1 MVETRK
7 YPEVYTQVAPTLVRA
22 GSASSLRPLTSTNS
36 MPKSVSSDDLADH
49 IIETTP
55 KDNSDEVPLG
65 ASIVVTFDKDVRT
78 VNVNKLFEVCY
89 YWRVQLLHLGI

>member
-1 MVETRK
+1 MVESRK
-7 YPEVYTQVAPTLVRA
+7 LPEVYNQVAPTLVRA

-36 MPKSVSSDDLADH
+36 MPKSLSSDELADH

-55 KDNSDEVPLG
+55 KDNSDDVPLG
-65 ASIVVTFDKDVRT
+65 ANIVVTFDKDVRT

-89 YWRVQLLHLGI
+89 Y